1 MASRTRRSPSPAST
15 ATLTRRAAI
24 YTRVSL
30 DATGEGLAVAR
41 QEENARKLID
51 DRGWDVAGVWS
62 DNSISASDASKK
74 RPGYEA
80 LVAAYAAGQFD
91 ALVCYD
97 LDRLTRQPRQLED
110 WIDAAE
116 GRGLALVTLNGEADL
131 TTDAGR
137 LFARIKAAVARSEIE
152 RKSARQRAAAEQRA
166 NLGRPPLG
174 VRLTGYTA
182 KGETIASEADVVRRV
197 FDAFQRGE
205 TLRRIA
211 KSLSEDGVSTRH
223 GKPWNPSSIR
233 EILTNPRYAG
243 RVVYCGEVVPGV
255 KGAWEPLVDD
265 ETFDIVAAKLAD
277 PRRRTQVNTDRVHV
291 GSGLYRCA
299 DCGEPVSGWSGG
311 RYRCRDAHVNRARGP
326 VDQFVRDVI
335 TERLSRDDVAQ
346 LLAPTADALA
356 PLIDQMRVLRA
367 KLDDAQEDYAAG
379 YIDGALYRART
390 NRIKDDLSAVERKIA
405 AHPSSSALGDVVA
418 ADDPAEAFLTA
429 PLMAQRSVIDAL
441 CVIKLHKG
449 TRGSRTFNPE
459 TVQIEWRS

>member
-1 MASRTRRSPSPAST
+1 MASRTRRAPASA

-24 YTRVSL
+24 YTRISL

-41 QEENARKLID
+41 QEQNARQLID
-51 DRGWDVAGVWS
+51 SRGWELAGTWS

-74 RPGYEA
+74 RPGYDA
-80 LVAAYAAGQFD
+80 LVQAYAAGQFD

-116 GRGLALVTLNGEADL
+116 GGGLALVTLNGEADL

-182 KGETIASEADVVRRV
+182 KGETIANEAETVRRV
-197 FDAFQRGE
+197 FAAFQRGE
-205 TLRRIA
+205 SLKGIS
-211 KSLSEDGVSTRH
+211 KSLTAEGISTRH
-223 GKPWNPSSIR
+223 GKPWNPSSVR
-233 EILTNPRYAG
+233 EILTNARYAG

-255 KGAWEPLVDD
+255 RGNWEPLVDD
-265 ETFDIVAAKLAD
+265 ETFDVVAAKLSD
-277 PRRRTQVNTDRVHV
+277 PRRRTQVNTDRQHV

-311 RYRCRDAHVNRARGP
+311 RYRCRDAHVNRSRGQ
-326 VDQFVRDVI
+326 VDRFVLDVV
-335 TERLSRDDVAQ
+335 TERLRRDDLAT
-346 LLAPTADALA
+346 LLAPTEAALA
-356 PLIDQMRVLRA
+356 PLVDDTRRLRGL
-367 KLDDAQEDYAAG
+367 LDTAQDDYAAG

-390 NRIKDDLSAVERKIA
+390 DRIKADLSDVERKIA
-405 AHPSSSALGDVVA
+405 AHPSSSALGEVVA
-418 ADDPAEAFLTA
+418 ADDPAEAFLSA
-429 PLMAQRSVIDAL
+429 PLMAQRSVIDAP
-441 CVIKLHKG
+441 CVVTLRKG
-449 TRGSRTFNPE
+449 TRGSRTFDPS
-459 TVQIEWRS
+459 TVVIEWRR